1 MRASLTTVLDLLGMV
16 LVVLALALAVRTA
29 LPGPWG
35 DACFLLVTGLGLLAI
50 SWIADR
56 KAAA

>member
-1 MRASLTTVLDLLGMV
+1 MRASLTTVLDLIGM
-16 LVVLALALAVRTA
+16 LLIVVSFALTVWAVV
-29 LPGPWG
+29 PGPWG
-35 DACFLLVTGLGLLAI
+35 GPCALFVAGAGVLAI